1 MIERNDRRKFDAKMP
16 PGESSHGH
24 CTPGGLV
31 PGRETGIAT
40 ESKMSTTRGQAL
52 VEFTLVVLMM
62 LFLLIGIAEFG
73 RAWMTRNILTGAS
86 REAVRIAAV
95 QGDVAAAR
103 GRADA
108 ILASASIVGASV
120 GVNPSGAPFGTCT
133 VNITYNFPLSVAG
146 FLPGLSGSSIP
157 LAASTSMREEY

>member
-1 MIERNDRRKFDAKMP
+1 MR
-16 PGESSHGH
+16 S
-24 CTPGGLV
+24 
-31 PGRETGIAT
+31 
-40 ESKMSTTRGQAL
+40 TRGQAL

-73 RAWMTRNILTGAS
+73 RAWMTRNVLTGAS

-95 QGDVAAAR
+95 QGNVGAAAT
-103 GRADA
+103 RAND
-108 ILASASIVGASV
+108 ILASAGIVGASISV
-120 GVNPSGAPFGTCT
+120 VPDGVPFGTCT
-133 VNITYNFPLSVAG
+133 VNVTYDFPLSVAG